1 MVVQHVRVVPMVR
14 LRVKDVIPMVVQLG
28 SFIKVIIYVVGG
40 KISGETVTMNV
51 GHVVGVK
58 HTCADGT
65 EDVDCMITIVIVGTH
80 HGIGLVLKYEILT
93 IMHHK

>member
-1 MVVQHVRVVPMVR
+1 MVQHVRVVPMVR

-51 GHVVGVK
+51 GHVVGV
-58 HTCADGT
+58 
-65 EDVDCMITIVIVGTH
+65 
-80 HGIGLVLKYEILT
+80 
-93 IMHHK
+93 

>member
-1 MVVQHVRVVPMVR
+1 MTVVQHVRVVPMVR

-51 GHVVGVK
+51 GHVVGV
-58 HTCADGT
+58 
-65 EDVDCMITIVIVGTH
+65 
-80 HGIGLVLKYEILT
+80 
-93 IMHHK
+93 

>member
-1 MVVQHVRVVPMVR
+1 MVR

-51 GHVVGVK
+51 GDVVGVK

-80 HGIGLVLKYEILT
+80 HGIGLVLKYEIVT